1 MKGAKY
7 LLEDTSIHGNDLYEF
22 AKMTFDCTSFYSILN
37 FSEVI

>member
-22 AKMTFDCTSFYSILN
+22 AKMTFDCTYIPHSTVY
-37 FSEVI
+37 